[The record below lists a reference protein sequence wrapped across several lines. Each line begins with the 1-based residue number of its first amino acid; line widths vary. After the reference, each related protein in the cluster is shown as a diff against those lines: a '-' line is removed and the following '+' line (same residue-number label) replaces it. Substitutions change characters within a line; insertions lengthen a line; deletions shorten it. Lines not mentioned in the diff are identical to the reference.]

1 MKKNIKKYASL
12 ALITTMMGSQV
23 IVNAQTVYALNNK
36 YKEEIV
42 VESSVEHENYLKL
55 IINEVYG
62 GGGKEGK
69 DGNTNAPYKYD
80 FIEIY
85 NPTNEEINLE
95 GLSLRYTNNSGKIV
109 QEYKFGSEHTIKAN
123 DYFLLRC
130 ESTLGNDADKG
141 YGEAF
146 EADAYYDSP
155 ETGIGMSDTKGN
167 VELLKDEELVD
178 AVAFGNPDT
187 FKGEGNSVEVLDI
200 YSSARR
206 VNFQDSNN
214 NADDFEKVEASPTKS
229 GSKEGEV
236 SIVNEETEKP
246 NQPDQGE
253 TPDNGNDT
261 EKPEED
267 NTETPDNEITIKDTI
282 DVEKIAN
289 YYTGTQNAD
298 GGVAEIVKFNSDNN
312 KMYVINGIAQT
323 IDVISL
329 DNVKSDDYTNLEKD
343 KSINVANLVNS
354 STFTYGDL
362 TSIDINTKEKV
373 VVVVVQEKDYTKS
386 GKIVVMDYDGNL
398 IKTFDAGIQPDMVK
412 MTEDG
417 KYILSANEGE
427 PRQGYV
433 NGVDPEGSVTVV
445 DYKNENA
452 RNVKF
457 DDSSVIDS
465 DVHIRNNEGG
475 AKLDLEP
482 EYIAVNNDNTKAYV
496 SLQENNAI
504 ATIDIRS
511 GKVLSVKSLGFKD
524 HSLEENKLDAA
535 RDDKIELET
544 LPILGVYMPDG
555 ISYVNIG
562 GVDYILTAN
571 EGDAT
576 EWGEYT
582 NIEKFSKVKDKI
594 TIESNLFKGMTKEEA
609 QAKLD
614 EMKSSKKYDKLE
626 VITDMGTDAIYTLG
640 GRSFAMFKADT
651 MELVFD
657 SGDDFEQIT
666 SERYPKYF
674 NSNNDE
680 VALDSRS
687 TKKGPEP
694 EDVKVG
700 KVGDKLYAFTG
711 LERIGGVM
719 TYDITNPNDIKFVN
733 YENSRDF
740 SGNIAGDSAPEG
752 LDFIPAS
759 QSSTGTPLLL
769 VANEVSGTVAVNEIE
784 GEKVDVG
791 TEDDKITDINIYHTN
806 DTHSRVESTLN
817 ADEIQ
822 TNIGFAKFKEYIDQT
837 SEDVD
842 GKLVLDAG
850 DTLHGK
856 AFATLENGESV
867 AKVLNAVGYDA
878 IAPGNHDFNYGQDKL
893 SELAEIAGVEVL
905 AGNVKTE
912 DDKLKY
918 EDTMIKEIGDVK
930 VGIFGL
936 ATPETSYKTNPNNV
950 KGLDFGDKKSIIEDT
965 KEMIEDLE
973 KQGADIIVGV
983 SHLGID
989 ADSEVKSADVVKAV
1003 DGIDL
1008 LIDGHSHSS
1017 KENYEKIGD
1026 TIITSTGEYFE
1037 NMGLVN
1043 IKYDE
1048 ENDKLIEVN
1057 AKEIKAAELTNIEE
1071 DTEVKELIDFIKE
1084 GQEEILSEVIGKTE
1098 IDLNGAR
1105 EFVRTGHTNLGY
1117 LLTSSMLSETK
1128 ADIALT
1134 NGGGIRDSIAKG
1146 DITKGDVLQVLP
1158 FGNYI
1163 VTIEATGQQI
1173 IDALNHGLVVGA
1185 GSFTHFAGMEVKVK
1199 EVKNEDITR
1208 YEVVSITIDGK
1219 EIDKNSKYTVAT
1231 NDFLAV
1237 GGDDYTMLS
1246 ECKLLNEFSSLDEA
1260 LIKYIQSE
1268 GEAGINLA
1276 NEMNLLSVIDD
1287 ESQDGADGD
1296 DSEDDENQGGE
1307 DNEDDSV
1314 DDENQGGAG
1323 GDDSEDDENQGGED
1337 NEDDLVDDENQGGA
1351 DDEDDSDDDKN
1362 QGGTDDDTNAPKT
1375 YDTGILGYL
1384 GLGLAGIIGLVV
1396 NRFKRK

>member
-12 ALITTMMGSQV
+12 ALVTTMVGSQV
-23 IVNAQTVYALNNK
+23 LVNAKTVYALNNQ
-36 YKEEIV
+36 YKEEMV
-42 VESSVEHENYLKL
+42 AELSVENENYLKL

-69 DGNTNAPYKYD
+69 DGNPNAPYKYD

-85 NPTNEEINLE
+85 NPTDEEINLE
-95 GLSLRYTNNSGKIV
+95 GLSLKYTNNSGKTV
-109 QEYKFGSEHTIKAN
+109 QEYKFESEHTIKAN

-130 ESTLGNDADKG
+130 ESTLGNDADKD
-141 YGEAF
+141 YGVAF
-146 EADAYYDSP
+146 EADAYYDLP
-155 ETGIGMSDTKGN
+155 EAGIGMSDTKGN
-167 VELLKDEELVD
+167 IQLLKGEDVVD
-178 AVAFGNPDT
+178 AVAFGNPET
-187 FKGEGNSVEVLDI
+187 FKGEGTSVELLDI

-206 VNFQDSNN
+206 INFQDTNN
-214 NADDFEKVEASPTKS
+214 NADDFKKVEASPTKS
-229 GSKEGEV
+229 GDKEGEV
-236 SIVNEETEKP
+236 TIVDDETQSPEQTP
-246 NQPDQGE
+246 EQPE
-253 TPDNGNDT
+253 N
-261 EKPEED
+261 PEED
-267 NTETPDNEITIKDTI
+267 NTEKPDIEVTIKDSI

-298 GGVAEIVKFNSDNN
+298 GGAAEIVKFNSDNN

-343 KSINVANLVNS
+343 KSINVAKLVNNEK
-354 STFTYGDL
+354 FTYGDL

-373 VVVVVQEKDYTKS
+373 VVVAVQEKDYTKD
-386 GKIVVMDYDGNL
+386 GKIVVMDYEGNL

-412 MTEDG
+412 ITDDG
-417 KYILSANEGE
+417 NYILSANEGE
-427 PRQGYV
+427 PRQGYK

-445 DYKNENA
+445 DYKNGNA
-452 RNVKF
+452 RNIKF
-457 DDSSVIDS
+457 DNSSLISS
-465 DVHIRNNEGG
+465 DIHIRNKEGG

-482 EYIAVNNDNTKAYV
+482 EYIDVNNDNTKAYV

-504 ATIDIRS
+504 ATIDIEN

-535 RDDKIELET
+535 RDDKIDLET

-576 EWGEYT
+576 EWGEYA
-582 NIEKFSKVKDKI
+582 NIEKFSNVKDKI
-594 TIESNLFKGMTKEEA
+594 TIDSNLFKGMSKEEA
-609 QAKLD
+609 QTKLN

-626 VITDMGTDAIYTLG
+626 VLTDMGNDAIYTLG

-666 SERYPKYF
+666 GERYPGVF

-680 VALDSRS
+680 VELDSRS

-700 KVGDKLYAFTG
+700 KVGDKLYAFVG

-719 TYDITNPNDIKFVN
+719 TYDITNPNDIKFAN

-740 SGNIAGDSAPEG
+740 SGDIEGDSAPEG
-752 LDFIPAS
+752 LEFISAS
-759 QSSTGTPLLL
+759 ESSTGTPLLL
-769 VANEVSGTVAVNEIE
+769 VANEVSGTVAVSEIE
-784 GEKVDVG
+784 GEKVEVDK
-791 TEDDKITDINIYHTN
+791 DDKITDINIYHTN
-806 DTHSRVESTLN
+806 DTHSRVESILN
-817 ADEIQ
+817 SDDIQ

-837 SEDVD
+837 SEGVD
-842 GKLVLDAG
+842 GKLILDAG

-867 AKVLNAVGYDA
+867 AKVLKAVGYDA

-893 SELAEIAGVEVL
+893 TELGQISGMEVL
-905 AGNVKTE
+905 AGNVKTK

-950 KGLDFGDKKSIIEDT
+950 KGLYFGDKNSIIEDT

-989 ADSEVKSADVVKAV
+989 ADSEVKSTDVVKSV

-1008 LIDGHSHSS
+1008 LIDGHSHSD
-1017 KENYEKIGD
+1017 KEDYEKIGD

-1057 AKEIKAAELTNIEE
+1057 AKQIEASELTNIEE
-1071 DTEVKELIDFIKE
+1071 DTEVKELIDSIKQ
-1084 GQEEILSEVIGKTE
+1084 GQEQILSEVIGKTE

-1117 LLTSSMLSETK
+1117 LLTNSMLAETK

-1134 NGGGIRDSIAKG
+1134 NGGGIRDSIGKG

-1185 GSFTHFAGMEVKVK
+1185 GSFTHFAGMDVKVK
-1199 EVKNEDITR
+1199 EVKDGETTK

-1219 EIDKNSKYTVAT
+1219 EIDKGAKYTVAT

-1237 GGDDYTMLS
+1237 GGDAYTMLAD
-1246 ECKLLNEFSSLDEA
+1246 CKLLNEFSSLDEA
-1260 LIKYIQSE
+1260 LIKYIQTE
-1268 GEAGINLA
+1268 GEAGIKLS
-1276 NEMNLLSVIDD
+1276 NEMNLLTVVEGEDD
-1287 ESQDGADGD
+1287 SEDDDNQGGADGD
-1296 DSEDDENQGGE
+1296 DSEDDA
-1307 DNEDDSV
+1307 
-1314 DDENQGGAG
+1314 NQGGAD
-1323 GDDSEDDENQGGED
+1323 GDDSEDDKNQSGSDGG
-1337 NEDDLVDDENQGGA
+1337 DDSQDDENQ
-1351 DDEDDSDDDKN
+1351 D
-1362 QGGTDDDTNAPKT
+1362 GTDDDTDAPKT

-1384 GLGLAGIIGLVV
+1384 GLGLAGIVGLAV
-1396 NRFKRK
+1396 NRFRRK